1 LLTRKYSEQEMTVLL
16 GESEV
21 MAQALESRHGVHAAA
36 VADFFATFHDQNGDF
51 GRSCAWSRVAATV
64 RRRHKVRIAAGRC

>member
-1 LLTRKYSEQEMTVLL
+1 MLAHRYSDQEITTLL

-21 MAQALESRHGVHAAA
+21 MARALESRHGIHAAA
-36 VADFFATFHDQNGDF
+36 VADFFAAYHDQNGDF

-64 RRRHKVRIAAGRC
+64 RRRHKARIGQG